1 MHRVSQVQGE
11 RFLRRGSRKARVT
24 APWTPYDGPQQC
36 LDSLLEAEFVVGG
49 ASLVRIA
56 VVEGLLNNE
65 SVDFDFELMC
75 EVQEHRHL
83 SQQDIGVTAPAPD
96 ADS

>member
-11 RFLRRGSRKARVT
+11 RFLRRGSRKARET

-36 LDSLLEAEFVVGG
+36 LDSHLEAEFVVGG
-49 ASLVRIA
+49 ASLV
-56 VVEGLLNNE
+56 NNE
-65 SVDFDFELMC
+65 SVDFDFELKC

-83 SQQDIGVTAPAPD
+83 SQQDIGVTAPAHD